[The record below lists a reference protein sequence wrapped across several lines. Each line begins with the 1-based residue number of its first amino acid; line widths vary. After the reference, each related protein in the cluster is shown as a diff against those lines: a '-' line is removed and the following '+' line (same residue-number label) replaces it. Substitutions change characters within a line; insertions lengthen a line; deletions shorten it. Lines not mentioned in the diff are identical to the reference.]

1 MANKKFKKAIRQI
14 HLWLGLVTGIIVFVI
29 CITGSLY
36 VFEEEIRD
44 SMGKEF
50 LHVEPESKPFIGLE
64 KIILNFQEIAPKEK
78 INSIRI
84 SENEPGATVQI
95 LNKKKQ
101 VFYFNPYTGDLVGK
115 QGSDWLN
122 VVYDLHT
129 SLMLGET
136 GKMIQGWSVVI
147 FLCMLVT
154 GLILWYPAKVKQAK
168 QSLTIKWEASVK
180 RKIYDLHNVLGFY
193 ASIFLIIIALTGTYF
208 AFSGVKTA
216 VEFVSNSKL
225 SKGDHSMKMTID
237 PKANLAVR
245 YNAIYKTLTETY
257 PGAISMTYS
266 IRKKDEMRV
275 RMIYPYQWSARKQNT
290 FFFNQKTG
298 ELLRGKL
305 YKNNNAADTVE
316 AANYDLHT
324 GKFFGIIGKVLW
336 LLASLIGASLPVT
349 GFIMWWNKRKAK
361 KKKPRKHHHQ
371 HRILK
376 KLEVKQ

>member
-1 MANKKFKKAIRQI
+1 M
-14 HLWLGLVTGIIVFVI
+14 WLGLATGIIVFVI

-44 SMGKEF
+44 ATGKE
-50 LHVEPESKPFIGLE
+50 LMHVEPQSQPFIGLE
-64 KIILNFQEIAPKEK
+64 SIILNFQKITPKDK
-78 INSIRI
+78 ITSIRI
-84 SENEPGATVQI
+84 TENEPGATVQI

-101 VFYFNPYTGDLVGK
+101 IFYFNPYTGGLIGK
-115 QGSDWLN
+115 QGRDWLN
-122 VVYDLHT
+122 TVFDLHT

-147 FLCMLVT
+147 FLLMLIT
-154 GLILWYPAKVKQAK
+154 GLVLWYPARIKQAK

-180 RKIYDLHNVLGFY
+180 RKIYDFHNVLGFY
-193 ASIFLIIIALTGTYF
+193 ASILLIILALTGMYF

-216 VEFVSNSKL
+216 VEMVTNSKL
-225 SKGDHSMKMTID
+225 GKGDSSIKMAFD

-245 YNAIYKTLTETY
+245 YNTIYKTLTEKY

-266 IRKKDEMRV
+266 VRKKDEMRV
-275 RMIYPYQWSARKQNT
+275 RMIYPYQWSRKQNT
-290 FFFNQKTG
+290 FFFNRNTG
-298 ELLRGKL
+298 ELLRSKL

-324 GKFFGIIGKVLW
+324 GKFFGIIGKILW

-361 KKKPRKHHHQ
+361 KKKPKKKHHHKV
-371 HRILK
+371 LK
-376 KLEVKQ
+376 KVV